1 VDGLTF
7 TSNIISTLAWPITVI
22 ILFFILRSELPNIA
36 KSIKKFKYKDVE
48 LEFGAAVQAVAAE
61 AKGSL
66 PASKSN
72 IIAGKT
78 TEDIKN
84 RLDTVAEIAPR
95 AAILESWIQVEAA
108 AADVIH
114 KKGLDSKVSALG
126 PARLL
131 ATLKNEGI
139 LNGKQTLIFEQL
151 RMLRNEAVHVHDA
164 QFTNAAVANY
174 IESAMLIASY
184 LEDTAN
190 GL

>member
-1 VDGLTF
+1 MDGLTF
-7 TSNIISTLAWPITVI
+7 TSNMISTLAWPITVI

-48 LEFGAAVQAVAAE
+48 LEFGAAVKAVAKE

-66 PASKSN
+66 PPSKSN
-72 IIAGKT
+72 VIAGKT
-78 TEDIKN
+78 TEDIKT
-84 RLDTVAEIAPR
+84 RLDAVAELAPR

-108 AADVIH
+108 AADVIQ
-114 KKGLDSKVSALG
+114 KKGLVSSVRYPG
-126 PARLL
+126 PTRLL
-131 ATLKNEGI
+131 TALKNEGI

-164 QFTNAAVANY
+164 EFTVAAVASY
-174 IESAMLIASY
+174 IESAILIASY
-184 LEDTAN
+184 LEDIAN